1 MFFTGWNGS
10 VTRVSG
16 LRNVYSQDDV
26 DQLEVKTILAGAGG
40 AVTGL
45 SVDPND
51 ANHVV
56 VTVGGYTSAQG
67 QGVRKVRET
76 FNALAPDFNQSTD
89 WQNIWT
95 DDFPNMPCYDVVID
109 AADESGETIVV
120 GTEFG
125 VFVTENGG
133 DTWEISNDGM
143 SNDAGFTAAVHDLKQ
158 QFRSSNAWSD
168 VANAGAIYAG
178 THGRG
183 IFMTGSI
190 VTNVEEAEESAGV
203 GASWNI
209 FPNPVATGELNLPTL
224 GWQGNATVEVFDLTG
239 RRWVNDQRQVGGV
252 ERVTANVSDLPAG
265 YYVVRMSQGG
275 KSKAARFMVQR

>member
-1 MFFTGWNGS
+1 M
-10 VTRVSG
+10 
-16 LRNVYSQDDV
+16 
-26 DQLEVKTILAGAGG
+26 
-40 AVTGL
+40 
-45 SVDPND
+45 
-51 ANHVV
+51 
-56 VTVGGYTSAQG
+56 
-67 QGVRKVRET
+67 
-76 FNALAPDFNQSTD
+76 
-89 WQNIWT
+89 
-95 DDFPNMPCYDVVID
+95 VID

>member
-56 VTVGGYTSAQG
+56 VTVGGYTDDQG

-89 WQNIWT
+89 WENIWT

-109 AADESGETIVV
+109 AADASGETIVV

-125 VFVTENGG
+125 VFVTQEWRRYVG
-133 DTWEISNDGM
+133 D
-143 SNDAGFTAAVHDLKQ
+143 Q
-158 QFRSSNAWSD
+158 Q
-168 VANAGAIYAG
+168 
-178 THGRG
+178 
-183 IFMTGSI
+183 
-190 VTNVEEAEESAGV
+190 
-203 GASWNI
+203 
-209 FPNPVATGELNLPTL
+209 
-224 GWQGNATVEVFDLTG
+224 
-239 RRWVNDQRQVGGV
+239 RRN
-252 ERVTANVSDLPAG
+252 
-265 YYVVRMSQGG
+265 
-275 KSKAARFMVQR
+275 VQRRGFHCGSA